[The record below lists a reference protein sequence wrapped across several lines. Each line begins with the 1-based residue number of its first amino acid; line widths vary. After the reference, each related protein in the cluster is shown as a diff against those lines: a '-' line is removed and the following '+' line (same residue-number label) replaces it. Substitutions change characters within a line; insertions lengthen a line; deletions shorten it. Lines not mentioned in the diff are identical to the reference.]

1 MASAAQRRIKSISYA
16 KYGYM
21 FIAPFFLVYC
31 FFQVWP
37 LIQTFILSFQGNG
50 ADAGNFVGFDNYG
63 IILFGSGEGMGR
75 RAAAMQDLF
84 LTSFKNTIIL
94 WFGNF
99 IPQILLSLLMAVWF
113 TDSKL
118 HIPGVGFF
126 KVVMYL
132 PNIITAVSVAAL
144 FMRFI
149 SNSQLSAVNTLLML
163 NGGDPVSFEAS
174 AAWSRGIVMFI
185 QTWLWFGNTM
195 IMMMSGIM
203 GINPSLFEAAAI
215 DGASSGQVLRKVTL
229 PLLRPMVVYTLI
241 TSMIGG
247 LQMFD
252 IPYLYHTGAGKINAN
267 LRTVAV
273 FVYEQFRAGAKVHQ
287 PDYGIAG
294 AASVILFIITA
305 ALGILVFRMNR
316 DEDEHRKKL
325 ERKAL
330 VKEYKKQQKL
340 AKNGGLGA

>member
-31 FFQVWP
+31 FFQIWP

-50 ADAGNFVGFDNYG
+50 ADAGTFVGFDNYAT
-63 IILFGSGEGMGR
+63 ILFGSGEGMGR
-75 RAAAMQDLF
+75 RAKAMQELF
-84 LTSFKNTIIL
+84 LTSFKNTLIL

-99 IPQILLSLLMAVWF
+99 IPQILLSLLLAVWF

-132 PNIITAVSVAAL
+132 PNIITAASVAAL

-149 SNSQLSAVNTLLML
+149 SNSQLSAINTLLL
-163 NGGDPVSFEAS
+163 NAGNDPVSFEAS

-185 QTWLWFGNTM
+185 QTWMWFGNTM

-273 FVYEQFRAGAKVHQ
+273 FVYEQFRTGAKVHQ

-316 DEDEHRKKL
+316 DEDEYRKKK

>member
-99 IPQILLSLLMAVWF
+99 IPQILLSLLLAVWF

-305 ALGILVFRMNR
+305 ALGIFVFRMNR
-316 DEDEHRKKL
+316 DEDEHRKKQ

-330 VKEYKKQQKL
+330 VKEYKRQQKL

>member
-99 IPQILLSLLMAVWF
+99 IPQILLSLLLAVWF

-252 IPYLYHTGAGKINAN
+252 IPYLYHTGVGKINAN

-316 DEDEHRKKL
+316 DEDEHRKKQ

-330 VKEYKKQQKL
+330 VKEYKRQQKL